1 MYAWEWNTII
11 NFCDCIEHNY
21 SPERAEKKAMQ
32 EMDAWIKRNEIEV
45 APNEKAEMKRLIE
58 ILRKTIFKSKNREA

>member
-1 MYAWEWNTII
+1 MYAWEWNTIL
-11 NFCDCIEHNY
+11 NFCDCIEKNY
-21 SPERAEKKAMQ
+21 SPEHAEKKAIQ

-58 ILRKTIFKSKNREA
+58 ILRKTIFKSRNREA